1 MNNVN
6 ISIIIPCYN
15 SARFISATLEMLISQ
30 GLRDCEV
37 IVVNDGSADGTAD
50 IVRRYEEHHEEIRL
64 IDKQN
69 EGVSVARNAGMDAA
83 KGEYIYFLDSDDTL
97 EEGTLDFF
105 RNTLAE
111 NPGKE
116 FFAFGYYTCVNGKL
130 RKDYSA
136 RRYDGMVLDA
146 ALLKQ
151 SFFSKKLCFNICSC
165 IYESRFLRSHGI
177 CFTPGLRIG
186 EDIEFLLKVIRF
198 AHDCVYSARHCFV
211 YQIRNDSTMQGYK
224 VYSRAYYHSFE
235 IIRITCLSD
244 YYKSEDIQKYTNFFM
259 MQSLISNIVRYLS
272 SNFRDDEIT
281 NLLCND
287 CALLKLPVT
296 HGRFPDCL
304 AVRVAKLLPLKTII
318 WLLKRK

>member
-1 MNNVN
+1 MVL
-6 ISIIIPCYN
+6 SIIIPCYN
-15 SARFISATLEMLISQ
+15 SARFISATLDMLVSQ
-30 GLRDCEV
+30 GLNGCEV
-37 IVVNDGSADGTAD
+37 IVVNDGSTDGTAD

-116 FFAFGYYTCVNGKL
+116 FFAFGYYTRRNGKL

-136 RRYDGMVLDA
+136 IRYDGMVLDA

-151 SFFSKKLCFNICSC
+151 SFFSKKLCFHICSC
-165 IYESRFLRSHGI
+165 IYESSFLRSHGI

-211 YQIRNDSTMQGYK
+211 YQIRNDSVMQGYK
-224 VYSRAYYHSFE
+224 VYLPENWKSFLGQYNAVLSYDDYGNNPYYDFFLAYAYGKHLFNYLLNGNSKSDEMDSYFIEYQCLLHKHIPIRPLRQFLYISAIRA
-235 IIRITCLSD
+235 
-244 YYKSEDIQKYTNFFM
+244 
-259 MQSLISNIVRYLS
+259 
-272 SNFRDDEIT
+272 
-281 NLLCND
+281 
-287 CALLKLPVT
+287 
-296 HGRFPDCL
+296 
-304 AVRVAKLLPLKTII
+304 LPLKI
-318 WLLKRK
+318 LLRLFRKI

>member
-15 SARFISATLEMLISQ
+15 SARFISATLDMLVSQ
-30 GLRDCEV
+30 GLGGCEV
-37 IVVNDGSADGTAD
+37 IVVNDGSTDGTAQ
-50 IVRRYEEHHEEIRL
+50 IVRGYAERYPEITL

-69 EGVSVARNAGMDAA
+69 EGVSVARNTGMDAA
-83 KGEYIYFLDSDDTL
+83 KGKYIYFLDSDDTL

-116 FFAFGYYTCVNGKL
+116 FFAFGYYTRVNGKL

-136 RRYDGMVLDA
+136 RRYEGMVLDA

-211 YQIRNDSTMQGYK
+211 YQIRNDSVMQGYK
-224 VYSRAYYHSFE
+224 SYSILWANV
-235 IIRITCLSD
+235 ITVVHKILSND
-244 YYKSEDIQKYTNFFM
+244 YPCNEYDKNFFM
-259 MQSLISNIVRYLS
+259 ANYYMSALVSYLRSDVAESTINEVFIMYEFLLSKKIVICSFRRIGIATFRIIKPHILLS
-272 SNFRDDEIT
+272 YMKGWRD
-281 NLLCND
+281 
-287 CALLKLPVT
+287 K
-296 HGRFPDCL
+296 
-304 AVRVAKLLPLKTII
+304 
-318 WLLKRK
+318 